1 MPPLLGTLIPVE
13 VIEAILELKPSPLHH
28 MYRLKQG
35 AIEAL
40 ADHLTDPTVQS
51 TDYGEKLTFGPA
63 NNRQSV
69 YLMIDYDAMIAV
81 GEEWDDPIDADLAN
95 EYTVIDNDEFGGE
108 EAVQQEVLQAL
119 TLAAHDMEN
128 QPMAAPNVADPNAED
143 DVEMA
148 GGKTR
153 RRKGKTLKG
162 KGKGKKKTTRRR
174 KH

>member
-1 MPPLLGTLIPVE
+1 MPPLGTLIPLE
-13 VIEAILELKPSPLHH
+13 VIEATLELKEEAGGLR

-51 TDYGEKLTFGPA
+51 TDYGEKLTFGPV

-69 YLMIDYDAMIAV
+69 YLMIDYDSMIAG
-81 GEEWDDPIDADLAN
+81 GEEWEEPIDVDLAN

-108 EAVQQEVLQAL
+108 EAVRMEVLQAL
-119 TLAAHDMEN
+119 SLAAQDMEN
-128 QPMAAPNVADPNAED
+128 QPMAAPVVADPNAED

-148 GGKTR
+148 GGKKR
-153 RRKGKTLKG
+153 RRKTLKG
-162 KGKGKKKTTRRR
+162 KEKKTTRRR